1 MNSKVKGT
9 LIFTGIIAILFIFD
23 FARSR
28 LFTISL
34 VEVTPNPIHADG
46 ATPVTVRAR
55 VTRGG
60 KGVAGH
66 DLFIVSHYGGN
77 FVPYRV
83 ASDENGEVVY
93 TYYPYKA
100 NSLIPL
106 KDVLMEITDQ
116 SNSVF
121 MEVNAKARFVIP
133 AVESQGG
140 VETVTIESIWG
151 QDN

>member
-9 LIFTGIIAILFIFD
+9 LIFIGIIGVLFIFD

-60 KGVAGH
+60 NGVAGH

-83 ASDENGEVVY
+83 TSDENGEVTY
-93 TYYPYKA
+93 LYYPYKA

-106 KDVLMEITDQ
+106 KDVPIEITDQ
-116 SNSVF
+116 SNSIF
-121 MEVNAKARFVIP
+121 MEVNAKARFIVP
-133 AVESQGG
+133 AVETQGD
-140 VETVTIESIWG
+140 VETVTIDSIWS

>member
-9 LIFTGIIAILFIFD
+9 LIFAGIIAVLFIFD
-23 FARSR
+23 FVRSQ

-34 VEVTPNPIHADG
+34 VEVVPNPIHADG

-77 FVPYRV
+77 FVPYRA

-106 KDVLMEITDQ
+106 KDVPMEITDQ
-116 SNSVF
+116 SNSIF
-121 MEVNAKARFVIP
+121 MEVNAKARFIVP
-133 AVESQGG
+133 AVESQGEA
-140 VETVTIESIWG
+140 ETVTIESIWS
-151 QDN
+151 QNN

>member
-9 LIFTGIIAILFIFD
+9 LIFVGFIVLFLIFD

-34 VEVTPNPIHADG
+34 LEVVPNPIHADG
-46 ATPVTVRAR
+46 ATPVTIRAR
-55 VTRGG
+55 VTKGG

-106 KDVLMEITDQ
+106 KDVVMEITDQ
-116 SNSVF
+116 SNSIF
-121 MEVNAKARFVIP
+121 LEVNAKARFVVQ
-133 AVESQGG
+133 AVESQGE
-140 VETVTIESIWG
+140 VETVTIDSIWS